1 MESELFALLQ
11 HTSKTPTF
19 TLSWLFHPVCHL
31 CFSWSFLLP
40 LLINCVESLFQICV
54 CVCVC
59 SSTCV
64 WTQWGMFQSGL
75 SQSKQRS
82 HSALCDELSPSESHL
97 QSAKSDGRRAHGA
110 RRIRT
115 RAQRKRLRG
124 KEEVADREIW
134 MRDHH
139 FAHLLLFSNP
149 NRWEQREISESNSA
163 ITLVENEK
171 MKWPKTPP
179 PPSFLPI
186 FLPFFS
192 LCSLM
197 SQLPPDVRLGAVQK
211 APSVNMRGK

>member
-11 HTSKTPTF
+11 HTTKTLTF

-40 LLINCVESLFQICV
+40 LLINCVESFFSDL

-75 SQSKQRS
+75 SQSKQRPR
-82 HSALCDELSPSESHL
+82 SALCDELSPSESHL
-97 QSAKSDGRRAHGA
+97 QSAKPDGGHARGALRR
-110 RRIRT
+110 RT
-115 RAQRKRLRG
+115 HAQRKRMRG

-139 FAHLLLFSNP
+139 FAHLLLFFNP
-149 NRWEQREISESNSA
+149 NRWEQREIAESNSA

-179 PPSFLPI
+179 PPSILHI

-197 SQLPPDVRLGAVQK
+197 SRLPPDVRLGAVQK
-211 APSVNMRGK
+211 APSVSMRGK